1 MTVTRRAA
9 LGRAAALVPLAAWA
23 HGSAALPLASVA
35 ADARPDEVIAQDD
48 DVWRAV
54 RAEFPND
61 RALLHLNHA
70 AIGST
75 PRAVAEAVRAYD
87 DMLALQPTHY
97 YYDVVEGHIE
107 GVRRGLAA
115 FLDCHPENLAITR
128 NASEGLSAVIFGL
141 DLAAGDEIVTTT
153 HDYSN
158 VVDCLRQRAARD
170 RIVVRQVPVPTV
182 PASPDDLVAPIERA
196 LGPRTRAVIVCHVTS
211 MTALRFPVR
220 EICAL
225 ARARGAISIVDGA
238 QSVGQV
244 PVSVAEIGC
253 DVFAASLHKY
263 FCAPVGTGVLVV
275 AREAIG
281 RIWPLFG
288 GTEAQRND
296 IRKFESLGPGTI
308 RLAPRT
314 AIPQAVEFNQR
325 VGVGRKAARLRYL
338 TQRWM
343 DRLERVPGLRVLTA
357 RDARLAG
364 GFGAF
369 VPPGVP
375 AQQFVDA
382 LMRRHRIHV
391 RVRGV
396 TGEFSGVRVSP
407 NVFTS
412 ADEIDAFCDATE
424 RVLRGM

>member
-1 MTVTRRAA
+1 MTVTRRGA
-9 LGRAAALVPLAAWA
+9 LRQAAALVPMAAWA
-23 HGSAALPLASVA
+23 GQASPAAAVP
-35 ADARPDEVIAQDD
+35 DARSDEEIARDEAF
-48 DVWRAV
+48 WRAV

-75 PRAVAEAVRAYD
+75 PRAVIEAVRAYD

-97 YYDVVEGHIE
+97 YYDVIEGHVE
-107 GVRRGLAA
+107 GVRRALAPV
-115 FLDCHPENLAITR
+115 LGCEPESLAITR
-128 NASEGLSAVIFGL
+128 NASEGLGAVIFGL
-141 DLAAGDEIVTTT
+141 DLAPGDEILTTT
-153 HDYSN
+153 HDYPN
-158 VVDCLRQRAARD
+158 VVDCLRQRVARD
-170 RIVVRQVPVPTV
+170 RIVVRQVPVPVV
-182 PASPDDLVAPIERA
+182 PASPDDLVAPLERA
-196 LGPRTRAVIVCHVTS
+196 MGPRTRALVVCQLTS
-211 MTALRFPVR
+211 MTALRFPVK

-225 ARARGAISIVDGA
+225 ARARGAVSIVDGA
-238 QSVGQV
+238 QSIGQV
-244 PVSVAEIGC
+244 PISVAEIGC

-275 AREAIG
+275 ARELIG

-288 GTEAQRND
+288 GGDAQRDD

-314 AIPQAVEFNQR
+314 AIPPAIEFNQR
-325 VGVGRKAARLRYL
+325 VGVARKAARLRYL
-338 TQRWM
+338 THRWM
-343 DRLERVPGLRVLTA
+343 DRLERLPGVRLLTSREA
-357 RDARLAG
+357 ALAG

-369 VPPGVP
+369 VPPGPP
-375 AQQFVDA
+375 AQQFVDV

-396 TGEFSGVRVSP
+396 AGEFSGVRVSP

-412 ADEIDAFCDATE
+412 ADEIDAFCEATE
-424 RVLRGM
+424 RVLRGA